1 MQGLNQ
7 RQELFCQGVSAGLS
21 PTDSYIKAGFKIKN
35 RISAKNAAQRLK
47 KRPQIKARLQELAK
61 KVESKAI
68 MTIAEAQERLSSY
81 ARREPQQDGED
92 VTFPSIQESIKATE
106 LLIRAQG
113 GFVERRQVEMQG
125 AVPIVIKDDVN
136 E

>member
-7 RQELFCQGVSAGLS
+7 RQELFCQGVSSGMTAA
-21 PTDSYIKAGFKIKN
+21 DSYVKAGYKIK
-35 RISAKNAAQRLK
+35 SAESARTAAYRLME
-47 KRPQIKARLQELAK
+47 RPQIKARLQELAK

-106 LLIRAQG
+106 LLIKAQG